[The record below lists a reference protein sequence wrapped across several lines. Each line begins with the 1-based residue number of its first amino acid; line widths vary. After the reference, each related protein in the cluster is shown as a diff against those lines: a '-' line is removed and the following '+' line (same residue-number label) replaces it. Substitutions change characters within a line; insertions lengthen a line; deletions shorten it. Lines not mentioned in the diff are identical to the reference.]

1 MKRGATRSCELTL
14 LFPCPCFQPHRS
26 AADSITLESP
36 GTCYFLAGLSQ
47 PSAASRN
54 GIITLPCCP
63 QHTNVI
69 PEQTPSRLQNDL
81 EDYKQPP
88 PHQDRFALL
97 APPPPPTAFCM
108 EQLRERGRWE
118 MLLSKGATQ
127 VYSKICFKKGEKPV
141 GYESSFLH
149 KCFPDCGLSPC
160 TAFQALLC
168 GSVLQRLSS
177 GCAYS
182 FECCSPCSCS
192 VTHLPGSSCSLLS
205 QTRRGTSAVAVPWE
219 WGQLPQW
226 DLVSYLVCKLGL
238 CLMIELSC

>member
-97 APPPPPTAFCM
+97 APPHPQQLFAWSNSGREGDGKCCYQKVPHKYIVKFFLKKERSQWVMRVLSYTSAFLTAACLPALPSRPFCVD
-108 EQLRERGRWE
+108 LSCRGCHQAVRTVSSAALPALAQSHICQAPRAVCFHRHEEEPVRW
-118 MLLSKGATQ
+118 Q
-127 VYSKICFKKGEKPV
+127 C
-141 GYESSFLH
+141 
-149 KCFPDCGLSPC
+149 
-160 TAFQALLC
+160 
-168 GSVLQRLSS
+168 
-177 GCAYS
+177 
-182 FECCSPCSCS
+182 
-192 VTHLPGSSCSLLS
+192 PGSGDNCPS
-205 QTRRGTSAVAVPWE
+205 GTSSVI
-219 WGQLPQW
+219 LY
-226 DLVSYLVCKLGL
+226 VSLVCV
-238 CLMIELSC
+238 